1 MVVVM
6 VSAFSYLYI
15 SQLLR
20 QRLTA
25 AGDIAQLLAQQLFY
39 SASNAVPDL
48 GSTRVD
54 TDNAKSVQLAIV
66 DYLKEDTNLN
76 EMLDSAV
83 GNIPIVYDVAI
94 VDPAGRAMLHS
105 NADLDGKLLAPR
117 PKFERLRDA
126 RFRDQLRLIYS
137 PSAVYDVIVPLQLNG
152 APFGT
157 VRVGISTVLLK
168 NELTPRLEHALYF
181 SGASIFLSLLLS
193 ALISRLALGP
203 LEEINRNLDYAV
215 GGDIEEADESD
226 HDEYGLVTL

>member
-1 MVVVM
+1 MRRKTKIVLAVTFMVAVM

-25 AGDIAQLLAQQLFY
+25 AGDIAQLLAQQLVY

-54 TDNAKSVQLAIV
+54 TDNSKSVQLAIEE
-66 DYLKEDTNLN
+66 YLKEDTNLN
-76 EMLDSAV
+76 DMLDSSV
-83 GNIPIVYDVAI
+83 GNVPIVYDAAI
-94 VDPAGRAMLHS
+94 VSPTGRAMLHS
-105 NADLDGKLLAPR
+105 NAELDGKILTPR
-117 PKFERLRDA
+117 PNFERLRGA
-126 RFRDQLRLIYS
+126 RFRDQLRMIYS
-137 PSAVYDVIVPLQLNG
+137 PSAVYDVTVPLQLNG
-152 APFGT
+152 TPFGT

-181 SGASIFLSLLLS
+181 SGASIFLSLLLA

-203 LEEINRNLDYAV
+203 LEEINRNLDYAT
-215 GGDIEEADESD
+215 GGSA
-226 HDEYGLVTL
+226 